1 MRDDDLRQ
9 FVLLVFCAFFA
20 EIVGKDVCINCG
32 LGIISQ
38 LIHSVGGQYDGV
50 ERIVRALFIGLILG
64 ITSVEVDHLIMEQFV
79 IFEIG
84 GCHIAEYIVGTR
96 AVAEVNYNLR
106 RIISIT
112 EGYALR
118 PVATIVDES
127 YIFVPSLCSW
137 LF

>member
-20 EIVGKDVCINCG
+20 EIVGKDVRINCG
-32 LGIISQ
+32 LGIIFQ
-38 LIHSVGGQYDGV
+38 LFHSVGGQYDGV
-50 ERIVRALFIGLILG
+50 ERIVRAFFIGLILG
-64 ITSVEVDHLIMEQFV
+64 ITSIEVDHLIMEQFV
-79 IFEIG
+79 IFEIV
-84 GCHIAEYIVGTR
+84 GCHIAEYIVRTR